1 MRRDPLT
8 KLLNK
13 LEIQRETDAFLEGA
27 EDGTHVLF
35 LIDIDNFKG
44 VNDNFGHTFGDT
56 VIVDV
61 ANIIKSFSATMI

>member
-1 MRRDPLT
+1 M
-8 KLLNK
+8 
-13 LEIQRETDAFLEGA
+13 QFLEGA

-61 ANIIKSFSATMI
+61 ANIIKIFFPQQ